1 MPNDSS
7 DQFIVDPTADAAD
20 PTDVFDA
27 TLDPATDAD
36 ANVTD
41 LQDQA
46 QQAVADG
53 DYATAADYQGQ
64 AETAAAAAGDT
75 GDLTGPDS
83 GDLETAA
90 TDQQTAATDQAQ
102 EATDAASGNYAAA
115 TDDASNASAAASG
128 ADASGGGLTNDG
140 SADTQRRGG
149 SWATVAL

>member
-20 PTDVFDA
+20 SADVFDA

-36 ANVTD
+36 ADANGNVTD

-83 GDLETAA
+83 SDLGTAA

-102 EATDAASGNYAAA
+102 EATCRERVEIS
-115 TDDASNASAAASG
+115 
-128 ADASGGGLTNDG
+128 
-140 SADTQRRGG
+140 
-149 SWATVAL
+149 

>member
-7 DQFIVDPTADAAD
+7 DQFIVDPTADAAG
-20 PTDVFDA
+20 PADVFDA

-46 QQAVADG
+46 QQAVIDG
-53 DYATAADYQGQ
+53 DYATAADYQAQ

-83 GDLETAA
+83 GDLQTAA

-102 EATDAASGNYAAA
+102 EETYAAA
-115 TDDASNASAAASG
+115 TDAATNAAAAATG
-128 ADASGGGLTNDG
+128 ADQSGGGLTNDG
-140 SADTQRRGG
+140 SADTEALDE
-149 SWATVAL
+149 SWANWDQETA